1 MSQTGLPPGPAPIVA
16 TSALPPE
23 TLSPLALGVTAKF
36 LQRDAME
43 LARRIVA
50 QLDTPVQLA
59 ADMGLSEDQW
69 TVLRQHPHFLRLM
82 EDARSEANSAA
93 GLADRVRL
101 KAMVV
106 LDQGGILDMAGI
118 INNGSLAVGA
128 RVDAF
133 KAIADVAGITKQKDQ
148 QASQVGAGPLVQI
161 FMPQAPDQPVNIGG
175 RVIEGEVSS
184 DA

>member
-1 MSQTGLPPGPAPIVA
+1 MSETGLPPGPAPV
-16 TSALPPE
+16 TGALAPE
-23 TLSPLALGVTAKF
+23 TPSPLAVGVTSKF
-36 LQRDAME
+36 LQRDAPE

-69 TVLRQHPHFLRLM
+69 LILQRHPHFQRLLD
-82 EDARSEANSAA
+82 DAKAEANSAA

-101 KAMVV
+101 KALMV
-106 LDQGGILDMAGI
+106 LDQGGILDMAGVVSSPQAAI
-118 INNGSLAVGA
+118 GA

-133 KAIADVAGITKQKDQ
+133 KALADVSGITKQKDQ

-161 FMPQAPDQPVNIGG
+161 IMAHAPDKPVTIGG
-175 RVIEGEVSS
+175 RVIEGEAS

>member
-1 MSQTGLPPGPAPIVA
+1 MSDTGIPPGPAPLGQ
-16 TSALPPE
+16 ALAPSTP
-23 TLSPLALGVTAKF
+23 SPLALGVTSKF
-36 LQRDAME
+36 LQRDAPE

-59 ADMGLSEDQW
+59 TDMGLLEDQW
-69 TVLRQHPHFLRLM
+69 LVLQEHPHFKRLL
-82 EDARSEANSAA
+82 EDARAEANSAA

-101 KAMVV
+101 KAMMI
-106 LDQGGILDMAGI
+106 LDQGGLLDMAGVI
-118 INNGSLAVGA
+118 SNSVIAAGA

-148 QASQVGAGPLVQI
+148 QASQIGAGPLVQI
-161 FMPQAPDQPVNIGG
+161 IMPHAPDHPVTIGG
-175 RVIEGEVSS
+175 RIIEGEVAS

>member
-1 MSQTGLPPGPAPIVA
+1 
-16 TSALPPE
+16 
-23 TLSPLALGVTAKF
+23 
-36 LQRDAME
+36 ME

-69 TVLRQHPHFLRLM
+69 MVLEKHPHFIRLM
-82 EDARSEANSAA
+82 DEARSEANSAA

-118 INNGSLAVGA
+118 INNTALAVGA

-148 QASQVGAGPLVQI
+148 QASQVGAGPLVVIQMANMPPTQI
-161 FMPQAPDQPVNIGG
+161 GVRQVA
-175 RVIEGEVSS
+175 
-184 DA
+184 DAE